1 MTCRRTR
8 PSFDN
13 MPDASEHA
21 TCPPRSISAMRHVL
35 VLSLLLLL
43 LPNMSKAQ
51 EAEATPDPATAH
63 AMPPAP
69 AGLAELDALY
79 HTRISLPGLEYR
91 TFSPDTSRHC
101 PPPH

>member
-13 MPDASEHA
+13 TPDASEHA
-21 TCPPRSISAMRHVL
+21 ACPPRSISAMRHVL

-51 EAEATPDPATAH
+51 EAEAAPEPATAD

-69 AGLAELDALY
+69 AWLDELDALY
-79 HTRISLPGLEYR
+79 DTSIRVPGLAIGRASWRER
-91 TFSPDTSRHC
+91 GC
-101 PPPH
+101 QEV